1 MPNDPKSIRLD
12 ELNYTDLGDSFQDM
26 KERARTKGFN
36 FPYLF
41 DGATQATSIAYGPQA
56 TPHVFIFDQERI
68 LRFSGRIDDLEK
80 PGGKPNHFDTRDAL
94 DQLLKGEQPTIATT
108 KVFGC
113 SIKWAEKSNWID
125 QAKINWSKEPV
136 TIDTIGV
143 YGIKNLI
150 KNKSDKLRVINVWAT
165 WCGPCVSEFPD
176 FVTINRM
183 YRSRDFEWVTIS
195 ADNFSKQ
202 PRVLKFLQKQQ
213 ASGTNFLFN
222 SEDIY
227 QLIEAIDPRWQGAIP
242 YTIIVEP
249 GGKVLYAQQGVID
262 PSEIKKIVVESK
274 AMGRFY

>member
-1 MPNDPKSIRLD
+1 M
-12 ELNYTDLGDSFQDM
+12 
-26 KERARTKGFN
+26 
-36 FPYLF
+36 
-41 DGATQATSIAYGPQA
+41 
-56 TPHVFIFDQERI
+56 
-68 LRFSGRIDDLEK
+68 
-80 PGGKPNHFDTRDAL
+80 
-94 DQLLKGEQPTIATT
+94 KGEQPTVATT

-136 TIDTIGV
+136 TIDTIAV

-274 AMGRFY
+274 AIGRFY